1 MLRNYDFLFVNNL
14 VFYIFTYYTMC
25 IIIITYFCSLL
36 FFVTKGELPMNS
48 DFARIITLQ
57 RKERHISQKQAAA
70 DLGISQ
76 ALLSHYEKGI
86 RECGL
91 NFLVKIADYY
101 NVSCDYLL
109 GRTPEPEGKTISIED
124 IPDDDGNNNLGMPSP
139 EIINFNRR
147 IVNNSI
153 SLLFS
158 LAQKANSITLIKEVS
173 SYLMLSVYKLFR
185 IVYNA
190 NPHNDQ
196 KLFRIP
202 KVIANDSANAI
213 VSMSEANIKAAS
225 SGIPLDGNDCVDNF
239 DTLYITTSTLQKDYA
254 QYSSSLL
261 NLIKRSEESIARTR
275 AKYRSDNIK

>member
-1 MLRNYDFLFVNNL
+1 
-14 VFYIFTYYTMC
+14 
-25 IIIITYFCSLL
+25 
-36 FFVTKGELPMNS
+36 MNS

-57 RKERHISQKQAAA
+57 RKERHISQKQAAT

-124 IPDDDGNNNLGMPSP
+124 IPDDDGNNNLKMPSP

-147 IVNNSI
+147 IINNSI

-158 LAQKANSITLIKEVS
+158 LAQYPADGIVDPPAFCPHE
-173 SYLMLSVYKLFR
+173 SYDLPVRSQIRCAYHDPAVRLLDAHGHSLDTFLSDLHR
-185 IVYNA
+185 
-190 NPHNDQ
+190 
-196 KLFRIP
+196 
-202 KVIANDSANAI
+202 
-213 VSMSEANIKAAS
+213 EA
-225 SGIPLDGNDCVDNF
+225 VDIYGF
-239 DTLYITTSTLQKDYA
+239 GHT
-254 QYSSSLL
+254 
-261 NLIKRSEESIARTR
+261 
-275 AKYRSDNIK
+275 

>member
-1 MLRNYDFLFVNNL
+1 
-14 VFYIFTYYTMC
+14 
-25 IIIITYFCSLL
+25 
-36 FFVTKGELPMNS
+36 MNS

-57 RKERHISQKQAAA
+57 RKERHISQKQAAS

-109 GRTPEPEGKTISIED
+109 GRTPEPNGKNITIED
-124 IPDDDGNNNLGMPSP
+124 IPNDDGNNKLESPSP
-139 EIINFNRR
+139 KIINFNRR
-147 IVNNSI
+147 VVNNSI

-158 LAQKANSITLIKEVS
+158 FAQKANSLTLIKEVS
-173 SYLMLSVYKLFR
+173 TYLMLTVYKLFR

-202 KVIANDSANAI
+202 KVIANDSADAI
-213 VSMSEANIKAAS
+213 IAMSEANIKAAS
-225 SGIPLDGNDCVDNF
+225 SGIALDGNDSVNNF
-239 DTLYITTSTLQKDYA
+239 DTLYVTTATLQKDYA

-261 NLIKRSEESIARTR
+261 NLIKRSEEKIARTR
-275 AKYRSDNIK
+275 EKY